1 MPNWYTTRESVQRAI
16 RSNGNENDEAIDR
29 LIEAASRDVDN
40 MTHRWFIPKTQTR
53 TFRWP
58 GNYGRG
64 DILWLD
70 ADLVSVTTLQTMAQD
85 SSPTTVSSSDY
96 FLEPANFAPPYNR
109 IEIDISSTASF
120 EGGDTPQRSISVAGS
135 WGFAN
140 DTVSVGTVS
149 SGLASDATETE
160 FVCSNGSL
168 TSGIN
173 VGDTLLIES
182 EQLFVSEK
190 TAAALG
196 SILLNG
202 ARDADKSQNLIV
214 DGGTHGISNGEVIRV
229 DSEEMLV
236 RGSTATTLTV
246 ERAYNGTTLAAHSN
260 DAAVHIFRTLTATR
274 GVNGTTAATHADST
288 AISIYRAP
296 APIRTLTQA
305 IAIAAYTQEAAAYG
319 RAIGVGDA
327 SIEMTGRELSALM
340 QRVTGQY
347 LRAREY
353 AL

>member
-1 MPNWYTTRESVQRAI
+1 MPNWYTTRESVKRAI
-16 RSNGNENDEAIDR
+16 RSNGNQNDEAIDR

-64 DILWLD
+64 DVLWLD
-70 ADLVSVTTLQTMAQD
+70 ADLISVTTLQTKAQD
-85 SSPTTVSSSDY
+85 SSPTTVASSDY

-120 EGGDTPQRSISVAGS
+120 EGGDTPQRSISVLGS
-135 WGFAN
+135 WGFSA
-140 DTVSVGTVS
+140 DTKSVGTVS
-149 SGLASDATETE
+149 SGLSSGTTATE

-182 EQLFVSEK
+182 EQLFVTEK

-202 ARDADKSQNLIV
+202 ARDADKSQSLIV

-229 DSEEMLV
+229 DDEEMFV
-236 RGSTATTLTV
+236 RGSTSTTLTV
-246 ERAYNGTTLAAHSN
+246 ERAYNGTTLAAHNN
-260 DAAVHIFRTLTATR
+260 DTAVHIFRTLTVTR

-288 AISIYRAP
+288 AISTYRTP
-296 APIRTLTQA
+296 APIQELTQA
-305 IAIAAYTQEAAAYG
+305 MAITAYTQEAAAYG
-319 RAIGVGDA
+319 RDIGVGDA
-327 SIEMTGRELSALM
+327 AVGVTGRELGALM
-340 QRVTGQY
+340 QRISDQY

>member
-1 MPNWYTTRESVQRAI
+1 MPNWYTTREAVKRAV

-40 MTHRWFIPKTQTR
+40 ATHRWFIPKTQTR

-64 DILWLD
+64 DTLWMD
-70 ADLVSVTTLQTMAQD
+70 ADLISVTTLQTKAQD
-85 SSPTTVSSSDY
+85 SSPTTISSSDY
-96 FLEPANFAPPYNR
+96 FLEPANTAPPYNR

-135 WGFAN
+135 WGFSN
-140 DTVSVGTVS
+140 DTVSTGTVA
-149 SGLASDATETE
+149 SGLSSDAAATE

-168 TSGIN
+168 TSGVN
-173 VGDTLLIES
+173 VGDTLLVES
-182 EQLFVSEK
+182 EQLFVTEK
-190 TAAALG
+190 AAAALA
-196 SILLNG
+196 SIQLNG
-202 ARDADKSQNLIV
+202 ALTADKSENLIV
-214 DGGTHGISNGEVIRV
+214 DGGTHGINNGEIIRV
-229 DSEEMLV
+229 DSEEMFV
-236 RGSTATTLTV
+236 RGSTTTTLTV
-246 ERAYNGTTLAAHSN
+246 ERAYNGTTLASHS
-260 DAAVHIFRTLTATR
+260 DDTAVHIFRTLTVTR
-274 GVNGTTAATHADST
+274 GVNGTTGATHADST
-288 AISIYRAP
+288 AISVYRPP
-296 APIRTLTQA
+296 APVRELAQA

-327 SIEMTGRELSALM
+327 AVEMTGRELSALM
-340 QRVTGQY
+340 QRITGQY